1 MVGKFIPFCSPRET
15 DKWLAVLRIG
25 LGLLVTVYALFLR
38 SDWHYL
44 FASTGKGLV
53 SRELGEAIT
62 SFDSPLIPKLG
73 WLVALGGYAHIGEE
87 AVLSIAWACLLC
99 MGLLL
104 LLGLFSR
111 PAAIIAWF
119 LHLCAAESGGLF
131 AYGADNFMTTGLF
144 YLMLSPL
151 PDRYSLDHRLLK
163 TELRDPQL
171 LGFWR
176 RVLQVHMCFVYFF
189 GGLAKCLGSGWWNGS
204 NLWRSLTRPPFNLI
218 SPDILVRFKYA
229 LPILGI
235 SICLIELGYPFF
247 IWIKKTR
254 LVLVGLYF
262 GNARRD
268 RTGNGNVSVRARDD
282 RFESCRLRYRNEQP
296 GTVSPGS
303 DGGSTGNT
311 RVFQGDRPSALR
323 RLAVK
328 FNRRE
333 SARRESS
340 CHRNAVLVCAKF
352 RTWKFV
358 RARSARLAGARE
370 HRERLRAMLPAPNA

>member
-1 MVGKFIPFCSPRET
+1 VAKSPALKEHVTVTLRRWSKDLMGFLFAPET

-25 LGLLVTVYALFLR
+25 LGLQVAMYALFLK

-44 FASTGKGLV
+44 FGSTGKGLV

-62 SFDSPLIPKLG
+62 SFDSPLIPKFG
-73 WLVALGGYAHIGEE
+73 WLVALGGYANIGED

-99 MGLLL
+99 TGLLL
-104 LLGLFSR
+104 LLGLFCRST
-111 PAAIIAWF
+111 AIIAWF

-131 AYGADNFMTTGLF
+131 AFGADNFITTGLF

-163 TELRDPQL
+163 TELKDPQL

-176 RVLQVHMCFVYFF
+176 RVLQVHMCFVYFI

-235 SICLIELGYPFF
+235 SICLIEVGYPFF
-247 IWIKKTR
+247 IWIRKTR
-254 LVLVGLYF
+254 LFWLVCILTMHAAIGLAMGLYLFALVMIVLNLAAF
-262 GNARRD
+262 GIGISKWRAD
-268 RTGNGNVSVRARDD
+268 SVEVTAGGRA
-282 RFESCRLRYRNEQP
+282 ESKIQA
-296 GTVSPGS
+296 
-303 DGGSTGNT
+303 
-311 RVFQGDRPSALR
+311 FQGDSPSAL
-323 RLAVK
+323 A
-328 FNRRE
+328 
-333 SARRESS
+333 SS
-340 CHRNAVLVCAKF
+340 
-352 RTWKFV
+352 
-358 RARSARLAGARE
+358 G
-370 HRERLRAMLPAPNA
+370 

>member
-1 MVGKFIPFCSPRET
+1 MTWLRTWWKKLMDFLFPSET
-15 DKWLAVLRIG
+15 DNWLTVLRVG
-25 LGLLVTVYALFLR
+25 LGLQVIIYAVFLR

-62 SFDSPLIPKLG
+62 TFDSPFIPKLG
-73 WLVALGGYAHIGEE
+73 WLVTFGRNINVSEE
-87 AVLSIAWACLLC
+87 TVLSVAWTCLFC
-99 MGLLL
+99 MGFFL
-104 LLGLFSR
+104 LLGLFCR

-144 YLMLSPL
+144 YLVLSPL

-163 TELRDPQL
+163 VELKDPYF

-176 RVLQVHMCFVYFF
+176 RVLQVHMCFIYFI

-235 SICLIELGYPFF
+235 SICLLELGYPFF
-247 IWIKKTR
+247 IWIRKTR
-254 LVLVGLYF
+254 LFWLGCILAMHAAIGLAMGLYLFALVMIVLNVAAF
-262 GNARRD
+262 GIGMSKRRPLPSEVTAD
-268 RTGNGNVSVRARDD
+268 G
-282 RFESCRLRYRNEQP
+282 ESTEQHM
-296 GTVSPGS
+296 GISG
-303 DGGSTGNT
+303 
-311 RVFQGDRPSALR
+311 
-323 RLAVK
+323 
-328 FNRRE
+328 
-333 SARRESS
+333 
-340 CHRNAVLVCAKF
+340 
-352 RTWKFV
+352 
-358 RARSARLAGARE
+358 RSAFGTSPRGG
-370 HRERLRAMLPAPNA
+370 

>member
-1 MVGKFIPFCSPRET
+1 MVFLFPPET
-15 DKWLAVLRIG
+15 DKWLAALRIG
-25 LGLLVTVYALFLR
+25 LGLQVAVYTLFLR
-38 SDWHYL
+38 SDWHHL
-44 FASTGKGLV
+44 FVSTGKGLV
-53 SRELGEAIT
+53 SRQLGEAIT

-73 WLVALGGYAHIGEE
+73 WLVALGGYVHIGED
-87 AVLSIAWACLLC
+87 AVLSIAWASLFC

-104 LLGLFSR
+104 LIGFFCR

-151 PDRYSLDHRLLK
+151 PDRYSFDHRV
-163 TELRDPQL
+163 LRTKLGKPQF

-176 RVLQVHMCFVYFF
+176 RVLQVHLCFVYVV
-189 GGLAKCLGSGWWNGS
+189 GGLAKCLGSGWWNGA

-254 LVLVGLYF
+254 LFWLVCILAMHAAIGLAMGLYLFALVMIVLNLAAF
-262 GNARRD
+262 GVGMRKGRAD
-268 RTGNGNVSVRARDD
+268 SAGITASGRTEQHPDVS
-282 RFESCRLRYRNEQP
+282 
-296 GTVSPGS
+296 G
-303 DGGSTGNT
+303 
-311 RVFQGDRPSALR
+311 
-323 RLAVK
+323 
-328 FNRRE
+328 
-333 SARRESS
+333 
-340 CHRNAVLVCAKF
+340 
-352 RTWKFV
+352 FV
-358 RARSARLAGARE
+358 RGASP
-370 HRERLRAMLPAPNA
+370 LGG

>member
-1 MVGKFIPFCSPRET
+1 LKEHGATTLLRRWSDNFMGFLFPPET
-15 DKWLAVLRIG
+15 DKWLGALRVG
-25 LGLLVTVYALFLR
+25 LGLQVAVYSLFLK

-44 FASTGKGLV
+44 FASTGRGLV
-53 SRELGEAIT
+53 SRKLGEAIT

-73 WLVALGGYAHIGEE
+73 WLVALGGYAHIGED
-87 AVLSIAWACLLC
+87 AVLSIVWGCLLC

-151 PDRYSLDHRLLK
+151 PDRYSLDHWLLK
-163 TELRDPQL
+163 VELRRPHL

-176 RVLQVHMCFVYFF
+176 RVLQVHMCFVYFI
-189 GGLAKCLGSGWWNGS
+189 GGLAKCLGNGWWDGS

-247 IWIKKTR
+247 IWIRKTR
-254 LVLVGLYF
+254 LFWLVCILVMHAAIGLAMGMYLFALVMIVLNFAAF
-262 GNARRD
+262 GIGMSSQRPVSAEVTAARSTVQ
-268 RTGNGNVSVRARDD
+268 RTGISRR
-282 RFESCRLRYRNEQP
+282 
-296 GTVSPGS
+296 
-303 DGGSTGNT
+303 
-311 RVFQGDRPSALR
+311 SAL
-323 RLAVK
+323 
-328 FNRRE
+328 
-333 SARRESS
+333 
-340 CHRNAVLVCAKF
+340 
-352 RTWKFV
+352 
-358 RARSARLAGARE
+358 GAPP
-370 HRERLRAMLPAPNA
+370 LRG